1 MCGIT
6 ALGGSWVKPQ
16 LYPDLGQVLSPLGFS
31 FSICEIKSWY
41 VMGLKGLQALV
52 FTQRPLF
59 WQETQVEYEGVL
71 GGLSGRVCCEKYSS
85 TSPHLITHLLD
96 LATSS
101 GFGTREPHPPAH
113 ILAHLAVCHG
123 SRGQGAGSVPASHCP
138 SPLPQVPQPGVASSS
153 SVPKPG
159 SSLSYKSE
167 RTWKL
172 KQEKPRA
179 GARGLLGQLGKD
191 NPGRATTLFIG
202 ALGET
207 YMVRKRTSSYHKT
220 QSRCCG
226 AGQSAT
232 RLTQRQVS
240 GVGSTEQ
247 SPVASRLFFPK
258 GFTGCGVLR
267 NSVPFHT
274 REGGTP
280 TEGEGLPEG
289 HPGRAPQG

>member
-1 MCGIT
+1 MRVCWEDCLEDSAVRNTLPHLPISLLT
-6 ALGGSWVKPQ
+6 CLTLPH
-16 LYPDLGQVLSPLGFS
+16 PLG
-31 FSICEIKSWY
+31 
-41 VMGLKGLQALV
+41 
-52 FTQRPLF
+52 
-59 WQETQVEYEGVL
+59 
-71 GGLSGRVCCEKYSS
+71 
-85 TSPHLITHLLD
+85 
-96 LATSS
+96 LAPENPT
-101 GFGTREPHPPAH
+101 PPAH

-123 SRGQGAGSVPASHCP
+123 SRGQGARSVPASHCP

-226 AGQSAT
+226 AGQNAT

-247 SPVASRLFFPK
+247 SPVGIEVIFSQ
-258 GFTGCGVLR
+258 GFHRMRGSEKQC
-267 NSVPFHT
+267 SISHQ
-274 REGGTP
+274 GGR
-280 TEGEGLPEG
+280 
-289 HPGRAPQG
+289 HPH